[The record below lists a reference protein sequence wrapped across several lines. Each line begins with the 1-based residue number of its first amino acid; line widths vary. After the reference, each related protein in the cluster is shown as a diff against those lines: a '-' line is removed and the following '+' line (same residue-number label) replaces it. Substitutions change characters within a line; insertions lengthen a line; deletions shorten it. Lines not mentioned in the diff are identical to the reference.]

1 MSREDFDHYLEDQI
15 RLVTEKIADTR
26 HAPGDP
32 NDDVSRGKLLVYS
45 ALQKSVSKQKLSN
58 QELGVLGAVNDVL
71 QMLGLIDRKTTLLEV
86 MSKSS

>member
-15 RLVTEKIADTR
+15 RLVTEKITDAK
-26 HAPGDP
+26 HSPGDP
-32 NDDVSRGKLLVYS
+32 NDDVSRGKLLVYL

-71 QMLGLIDRKTTLLEV
+71 QTLGLVDGKTTLLARINALT
-86 MSKSS
+86 

>member
-45 ALQKSVSKQKLSN
+45 ALQKSVSKQNFPTRSWASWEPLMMCCRCW
-58 QELGVLGAVNDVL
+58 D
-71 QMLGLIDRKTTLLEV
+71 
-86 MSKSS
+86 